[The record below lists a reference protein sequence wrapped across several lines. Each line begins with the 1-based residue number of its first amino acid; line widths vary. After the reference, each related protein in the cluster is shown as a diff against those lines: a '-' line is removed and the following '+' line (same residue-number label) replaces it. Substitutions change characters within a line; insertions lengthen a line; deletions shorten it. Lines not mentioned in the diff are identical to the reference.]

1 MSAFRNDQW
10 FTEIASEGGMALSL
24 KTERKLHEEKT
35 EYQTIEV
42 YETTHFG
49 NMMVIDG
56 YLMLTARD
64 NFIYHEMMS
73 HPALYTHA
81 NAKRVVIIGGGD
93 CGTLHEVLKHPEVEE
108 VVQVEIDERVTRL
121 AEQYFPELCE
131 TNDDPRARL
140 EFTDGIA
147 WMREAEAGSVDVV
160 IVDSTDPFGPAEG
173 LFNQPFYESCLAALK
188 SGGLLVQQSESP
200 LIHRDLIRSM
210 HDHMRGAGFN
220 AIRTLNFPQPT
231 YPTGWWSATLARKDA
246 NLDGF
251 RERAA
256 SDRPFRTEY
265 YSAAVHRAALEMPVF
280 LKERIEAAA
289 PSENHP
295 GSGA

>member
-1 MSAFRNDQW
+1 MPIFQDSQW
-10 FTEIASEGGMALSL
+10 FTEVASEGGMALSI
-24 KTERKLHEEKT
+24 KTERRLHQEKS

-73 HPALYTHA
+73 HPALYAHA
-81 NAKRVVIIGGGD
+81 HARRVAIIGGGD
-93 CGTLHEVLKHPEVEE
+93 CGTLREVLKHPEVEE
-108 VVQVEIDERVTRL
+108 VTQVEIDERVTRV

-131 TNDDPRARL
+131 NNDDPRVRL
-140 EFTDGIA
+140 HFADGIA
-147 WMREAEAGSVDVV
+147 WIREAEPGSLDVV

-188 SGGLLVQQSESP
+188 SGGILVQQSESP

-210 HDHMRGAGFN
+210 RDHMQSAGFN
-220 AIRTLNFPQPT
+220 AVSTLTFPQPT
-231 YPTGWWSATLARKDA
+231 YPTGWWSATMARKDA

-280 LKERIEAAA
+280 LRERLDAPAA
-289 PSENHP
+289 
-295 GSGA
+295 SGGHSGP

>member
-1 MSAFRNDQW
+1 MSAFRNDHW

-24 KTERKLHEEKT
+24 KTVRKSHEEKT
-35 EYQTIEV
+35 DYQTIEV

-81 NAKRVVIIGGGD
+81 NAKRVVIVGGGD
-93 CGTLHEVLKHPEVEE
+93 CGTLREVLKHPEVEE
-108 VVQVEIDERVTRL
+108 VVQVEIDERVTRV
-121 AEQYFPELCE
+121 AEEYFPELCE
-131 TNDDPRARL
+131 SNDDPRATLR
-140 EFTDGIA
+140 FTDGIA
-147 WMREAEAGSVDVV
+147 WMREAEPQSVDVV

-173 LFNQPFYESCLAALK
+173 LFDQPFYESCLAALK
-188 SGGLLVQQSESP
+188 SGGILVQQSESP

-210 HDHMRGAGFN
+210 HDHMKGAGFN
-220 AIRTLNFPQPT
+220 AVQTLTFPQPT
-231 YPTGWWSATLARKDA
+231 YPTGWWSATMARKKA

-265 YSAAVHRAALEMPVF
+265 YSAAVHRAALELPVF
-280 LKERIEAAA
+280 LKDRLESPAV
-289 PSENHP
+289 P
-295 GSGA
+295 GRK

>member
-1 MSAFRNDQW
+1 MPIFQDSQW
-10 FTEIASEGGMALSL
+10 FTEVASEGGMALSI

-81 NAKRVVIIGGGD
+81 HARRVAIIGGGD
-93 CGTLHEVLKHPEVEE
+93 CGTLREVLKHPEVEE
-108 VVQVEIDERVTRL
+108 VTQVEIDERVTRV

-140 EFTDGIA
+140 RFTDGIA
-147 WMREAEAGSVDVV
+147 WMREAEPGSLDVV

-173 LFNQPFYESCLAALK
+173 LFNQPFYASCLAALK
-188 SGGLLVQQSESP
+188 SGGILVQQSESP

-210 HDHMRGAGFN
+210 RDHMQGAGFN
-220 AIRTLNFPQPT
+220 AVGTLTFPQPT

-280 LKERIEAAA
+280 LKDRLDGPAD
-289 PSENHP
+289 
-295 GSGA
+295 SGGDAGP